1 MMPSRS
7 APPFRTLLPLL
18 LLAALLAGCGGSP
31 GSDDDDDGGAPATR
45 GVVAV
50 TTMMPRQQIFH
61 DTVEAWGSAIGDPQR
76 ARVISLGHGGQLQSL
91 EVSAGQR
98 VHRGE
103 PLLVIAPDPTA
114 RSAYRQAQSAA
125 QLARS
130 ELARTA
136 QMATQRLATQSQLAA
151 ARKALADAQAALAAQ
166 RALGGGTAEETL
178 TAPADGVVTAL
189 GVRQGERFAAN
200 APLLTFT
207 PDQALVA
214 ELGVQPPDGSKL
226 RAGMAVR
233 LHGAYG
239 DAPAIAGTLTM
250 IGASIDPQSHLL
262 PARVSLPAQAGA
274 TLVAGTPL
282 QATIETRDVT
292 AWAVPRDAVLHDDRG
307 DYLFQLD
314 HGKAKRVDVTLRSPG
329 GDPVGVLGPIDAN
342 APVIVQ
348 GVYELH
354 DGDAV
359 QESAR

>member
-1 MMPSRS
+1 MMPTRA
-7 APPFRTLLPLL
+7 APTFRLLPPL
-18 LLAALLAGCGGSP
+18 LLAALLAGCSGGSA
-31 GSDDDDDGGAPATR
+31 DDDAAPPAR

-50 TTMMPRQQIFH
+50 TTMAPRQQVFH

-76 ARVISLGHGGQLQSL
+76 ARVISLGHGGQLQAL
-91 EVSAGQR
+91 KVSTGQR

-114 RSAYRQAQSAA
+114 RSTYQQAQSAA

-136 QMATQRLATQSQLAA
+136 QMAGQRLATQSQLAA
-151 ARKALADAQAALAAQ
+151 ARKALADAEAALAAQ
-166 RALGGGTAEETL
+166 RALGGGSAEETVA
-178 TAPADGVVTAL
+178 APADGVVTAISI
-189 GVRQGERFAAN
+189 GQGERFAAN

-226 RAGMAVR
+226 RPGMAVR
-233 LHGAYG
+233 LHGVYG
-239 DAPAIAGTLTM
+239 NAPALDGTLAV
-250 IGASIDPQSHLL
+250 IGAAVDPHSHLL
-262 PARVSLPAQAGA
+262 PARVSLPAPASATLMAGA
-274 TLVAGTPL
+274 PL

-292 AWAVPRDAVLHDDRG
+292 AWAVPRDAVLHDARG

-314 HGKAKRVDVTLRSPG
+314 HGKARRVDVTLRSPD
-329 GDPVGVLGPIDAN
+329 GDPVGVLGPLDAKT
-342 APVIVQ
+342 PVIVQ

>member
-1 MMPSRS
+1 MRS
-7 APPFRTLLPLL
+7 
-18 LLAALLAGCGGSP
+18 
-31 GSDDDDDGGAPATR
+31 DPATR
-45 GVVAV
+45 
-50 TTMMPRQQIFH
+50 
-61 DTVEAWGSAIGDPQR
+61 
-76 ARVISLGHGGQLQSL
+76 
-91 EVSAGQR
+91 
-98 VHRGE
+98 
-103 PLLVIAPDPTA
+103 
-114 RSAYRQAQSAA
+114 SAYQQAESAA

-136 QMATQRLATQSQLAA
+136 QMAAQRLATQSQLAA
-151 ARKALADAQAALAAQ
+151 AHKALADAQAALDAQ
-166 RALGGGTAEETL
+166 RALGGGSAEETI

-189 GVRQGERFAAN
+189 SVGQGERFAAN

-226 RAGMAVR
+226 RAGLAVR
-233 LHGAYG
+233 LRGAYG

-292 AWAVPRDAVLHDDRG
+292 AWAVPRDAVLHDDHG
-307 DYLFQLD
+307 DYLFQLE
-314 HGKAKRVDVTLRSPG
+314 HGKAKRVNVTLRSPD
-329 GDPVGVLGPIDAN
+329 GDPVGVRGPLDAK